1 MNWNNFLVYGNNN
14 DVAFEM
20 LCNQLFES
28 YLKRTYGDKLVKFR
42 AVNGA
47 AGDGGIEAY
56 GILKE
61 GSILAVQAKWFR
73 ATLTKTQFKQIEE
86 SINTALALRPE
97 IVEYIICI
105 PRDLSSLKFV
115 RGKKGE
121 PKQPAKEHEDKLVD
135 AFTKEM
141 LEEHPT
147 LKITWWFDHDLDF
160 EIAQSGNEGMYKFW
174 FEKEVVSLEYLKEL
188 FELSRVGWLEER
200 YIPELHAQGLIHKS
214 IQELSFSQEF
224 RNGFTADLAEFKD
237 LLNQIIKRIQAF
249 IKNKASVSIEQDLL
263 TNFILH
269 LEKEIEHLNAMIDAL
284 DMGNDLYKVE
294 GQNNYD
300 VDGILSKLKRIV
312 PLNGQNGVVSDLID
326 VIVKYTDFKEQDIE
340 SFFSATMR
348 LILGDPGTGKTH
360 GLTNA
365 VDTHIKKGFPA
376 IIIQAKGAKSNDW
389 TSLLSSSLSLP
400 GWTKDQ
406 IFSAFQALAIQS
418 EHKRATN
425 RSDPDFEHTK
435 ILICIDGLEEDFGKE
450 SIWYAR
456 MREAEVFM
464 RTYPRLKFVF
474 SARSYFYQK
483 TKIPKGKGFAT
494 VFLPREGD
502 VPVWSV
508 AEEYFSEEHFN
519 IRIDSFTKV
528 RGIDSLFALRL
539 FCEEYQG
546 QTIEK
551 EEDILTATMDLLEKK
566 IDRIEETFKSI
577 SEQQFSQG
585 RTPVRDAL
593 EAVSDAFC
601 TKSELDHTEMSN
613 VLKPN
618 VGEYLSSFEV
628 LIDFLV
634 NNGMLIRSEVFDQGI
649 GMKKK
654 RSVYRMLSNS
664 VIEMIIAGRLAND
677 ISNGTI
683 ANIPTEFKNIGQEL
697 GAEEIISAQLILQ
710 STVDRLFISQNKL
723 IGDDGFLTDGIEQEK
738 ISSLRL
744 TALVNAKGE
753 QVEKYKAEVE
763 EMLLSPGE
771 NQFNVLANL
780 ILPASRFNGN
790 PFGALFLHNVLK
802 ERGTTFERDKKWSGL
817 DHHEEFILKVKDG
830 RSYSVK
836 DALIGFAGE
845 YLDLS
850 PYSFYDETPLVFG
863 WALSNIDQDLRSRL
877 RASLTVWALKQPEE
891 FEKLLDKLFPENDPQ
906 IQEDLSSI
914 MLALAGKLKDPI
926 LIERLAR
933 WSLNNIFHHVVKHR
947 NVIVRQGMRA
957 IVERAYGLG
966 LLNSREVETSRPRQL
981 ANDVLIPLDSD
992 ALEDGSE
999 QIYPIVSDLAW
1010 YVIKKA
1016 YNKFLDHEDTDEAVE
1031 FLHRFS
1037 LEHEN
1042 VELYPHVWGIA
1053 AAIAYIKNLGFN
1065 RVEGNSFTDDTHGSK
1080 SKIYTYEEKYTWLAV
1095 HYLQGYLSD
1104 NLPSADLAENVVIS
1118 DYSLLSP
1125 IPNPAES
1132 KYFRSR
1138 AGTQRNPP
1146 RWIIKSPLVKER
1158 KDDEQINDF
1167 IKESID
1173 SEPELNFCDWIDFSE
1188 NDFSLKGE
1196 KPMLALYNKT
1206 KVHDSQELYMG
1217 LLIMRAT
1224 FVKKGSMDGLSDSK
1238 DELYFVENLDGLE
1251 AHPET
1256 HTYSNPT
1263 DLVWMEWIGEME
1275 SEDYF
1280 INVEGAQE
1288 VVLKTITKVTTDD
1301 SSDGEQS
1308 SIIPTKAVRK
1318 LVGIVDLADGIFR
1331 DREGKVIG
1339 TQQEIKDNRGN
1350 YQELLV
1356 IDKERMMDRLAKEG
1370 FEMIWFAEFLQHT
1383 NYSNKKLA
1391 AVPNYQKVRKY
1402 MIKYSGN
1409 EFEVQKF
1416 WDARFTNKR

>member
-1 MNWNNFLVYGNNN
+1 MNWNNFLTYGNNN

-28 YLKRTYGDKLVKFR
+28 YLKRTYGDELVKFR
-42 AVNGA
+42 VVNGA

-73 ATLTKTQFKQIEE
+73 ATLTRTQFKQIEE

-97 IVEYIICI
+97 IAEYIICI

-141 LEEHPT
+141 LEKHPK

-188 FELSRVGWLEER
+188 FELSRIGWLEER
-200 YIPELHAQGLIHKS
+200 YIPELHAQGVIHKS

-224 RNGFTADLAEFKD
+224 RNGFKADLAEFKD
-237 LLNQIIKRIQAF
+237 LLNQIIKRIQTF

-269 LEKEIEHLNAMIDAL
+269 LEKEIEDLNAMIDAL
-284 DMGNDLYKVE
+284 DMGNDLYEVE
-294 GQNNYD
+294 GQNSYD
-300 VDGILSKLKRIV
+300 VAGILSKLKRIV

-326 VIVKYTDFKEQDIE
+326 VIVKYTDFKEQEIE

-365 VDTHIKKGFPA
+365 VDIHIKKGFPA

-406 IFSAFQALAIQS
+406 MLSAFQALAIQS
-418 EHKRATN
+418 DHKRATN
-425 RSDPDFEHTK
+425 KSDPDFEHTK

-450 SIWYAR
+450 GIWYAR
-456 MREAEVFM
+456 MREAEVFI

-566 IDRIEETFKSI
+566 IDRIEETFKSM

-585 RTPVRDAL
+585 RTPVRDSL

-601 TKSELDHTEMSN
+601 TKNELDHTELSN
-613 VLKPN
+613 ALKPN
-618 VGEYLSSFEV
+618 VGEYLPSFEF

-634 NNGMLIRSEVFDQGI
+634 NNGMLIRSEVFDQGL
-649 GMKKK
+649 GLKKK

-677 ISNGTI
+677 ISNGKI
-683 ANIPTEFKNIGQEL
+683 ANIPTEFKNICQEL
-697 GAEEIISAQLILQ
+697 EGEETISAQLIVQ
-710 STVDRLFISQNKL
+710 STVDRLFISQKKL
-723 IGDDGFLTDGIEQEK
+723 IGDDGFLTDGVEQDK

-744 TALVNAKGE
+744 KALVNAKGE

-763 EMLLSPGE
+763 ELLLSPGE
-771 NQFNVLANL
+771 NQFNVLTNL

-790 PFGALFLHNVLK
+790 PFGGLFLHKVLG
-802 ERGTTFERDKKWSGL
+802 EQRSTFERDKKWSGL
-817 DHHEEFILKVKDG
+817 DHHEEFISKNKDWQLF
-830 RSYSVK
+830 SVK
-836 DALIGFAGE
+836 QALIGFAGE
-845 YLDLS
+845 HLDLS
-850 PYSFYDETPLVFG
+850 PYSLHDETPLIFG

-877 RASLTVWALKQPEE
+877 RVSLTVWALKQPEE
-891 FEKLLDKLFPENDPQ
+891 FEKLLDILFPENDPQ
-906 IQEDLSSI
+906 IQEDLASI
-914 MLALAGKLKDPI
+914 MLALAGNLKDTI
-926 LIERLAR
+926 SIERLAR
-933 WSLNNIFHHVVKHR
+933 WSLNNVFDNIAEHR
-947 NVIVRQGMRA
+947 NVIVRQGMRG

-966 LLNSREVETSRPRQL
+966 LLNSSEVEASRPGQIV
-981 ANDVLIPLDSD
+981 NDVLIPLDSD

-999 QIYPIVSDLAW
+999 QLYPIESDLAW

-1016 YNKFLDHEDTDEAVE
+1016 YNKFLDYEDTDEAVE
-1031 FLHRFS
+1031 FLNRFS
-1037 LEHEN
+1037 LEN
-1042 VELYPHVWGIA
+1042 DSVELYPHVWGMA

-1065 RVEGNSFTDDTHGSK
+1065 RITGNSFTDDTHGSK
-1080 SKIYTYEEKYTWLAV
+1080 SKVYTYEEKYTWLAV

-1104 NLPSADLAENVVIS
+1104 NLPPADLAENVVIS
-1118 DYSLLSP
+1118 DYSLLTP

-1132 KYFRSR
+1132 KYFRLR
-1138 AGTQRNPP
+1138 AGVQRNPP
-1146 RWIIKSPLVKER
+1146 RWIINGPLVNEK
-1158 KDDEQINDF
+1158 KDHEQIDDF
-1167 IKESID
+1167 IKESIE
-1173 SEPELNFCDWIDFSE
+1173 SEPDLNFCDWIDFNE
-1188 NDFSLKGE
+1188 NDFSLKGD
-1196 KPMLALYNKT
+1196 KKMLALYNRT
-1206 KVHDSQELYMG
+1206 KVHDLQDLYMG
-1217 LLIMRAT
+1217 LLTVRAT
-1224 FVKKGSMDGLSDSK
+1224 FVKKGSMDGLSQSK

-1263 DLVWMEWIGEME
+1263 DLVWMDWIGEIE

-1280 INVEGAQE
+1280 INIDGVEE
-1288 VVLKTITKVTTDD
+1288 VVFKSITKVTTDD
-1301 SSDGEQS
+1301 SSEGEQS
-1308 SIIPTKAVRK
+1308 VQIPSKAIRK
-1318 LVGIVDLADGIFR
+1318 LVGIVHLADGMFTDR
-1331 DREGKVIG
+1331 DGKVIG
-1339 TQQEIKDNRGN
+1339 IQQEIKDNKGN

-1356 IDKERMMDRLAKEG
+1356 IDKERLLASLAMEG
-1370 FEMIWFAEFLQHT
+1370 LEMIWFAEFLQHT
-1383 NYSNKKLA
+1383 NYSNKTLKE
-1391 AVPNYQKVRKY
+1391 VPNYQKVRKY
-1402 MIKYSGN
+1402 LVKYNGN

-1416 WDARFTNKR
+1416 WDATYTNKR